1 MRGTGNRTIEDHKK
15 VRITPAH
22 AGNSRGISWP
32 SFASRDHPRSCGEQA
47 ILEIITQA

>member
-22 AGNSRGISWP
+22 AGNRLE
-32 SFASRDHPRSCGEQA
+32 ASKADVEN
-47 ILEIITQA
+47 